1 VNGDLRGRS
10 REPGAAAEDAAAALR
25 QLEGLG
31 FDEPIL
37 LAYHPT
43 SRLNPYQALLYS
55 RSWKHGIAALP
66 LYYLDDFDDVVAV
79 ASAAGA
85 RVVLHL
91 HWTNKVLEDSPT
103 EAAGRATLEKFVA
116 RLDRLLAAGGHL
128 IWTVHNAIPHDARM
142 PALEAAL
149 QQAIVDRS
157 TIVHVLSANTRQTVA
172 EWFTIPEDRV
182 LHVPH
187 PSYIGAYVDIVSP
200 EAARFELGIP
210 PDDTVY
216 ALLGA
221 IKPYKGLE
229 HLLDAF
235 DVALQRDPG
244 RRRLLVAGGPSAE
257 PEVETFLRRCALH
270 PFISLHARKIPG
282 DEMPVFLRAA
292 DVAVLPYLRS
302 LNSGVLML
310 ALSFGIP
317 VVAPAVGGIAEVV
330 TPEIGRTFV
339 PGDRDS
345 LVAALLAADE
355 LRNPEARE
363 AALRAARKYDP
374 ARLSDEFSRGVVDR
388 LRSARPAAV

>member
-1 VNGDLRGRS
+1 MNGEVRGRS
-10 REPGAAAEDAAAALR
+10 REPGAAAEDAVAALR

-55 RSWKHGIAALP
+55 RAWSHGIAAMP

-79 ASAAGA
+79 AGAAGA

-103 EAAGRATLEKFVA
+103 DAAARAALEKFVA

-128 IWTVHNAIPHDARM
+128 AWTVHNAIPHDARR
-142 PALEAAL
+142 PALEAAI

-187 PSYIGAYVDIVSP
+187 PNYIGAYADVVSP
-200 EAARFELGIP
+200 EAARWELGLP
-210 PDDTVY
+210 PDELVY

-229 HLLDAF
+229 QLVDAF
-235 DVALQRDPG
+235 DAALERGPG

-257 PEVETFLRRCALH
+257 PEVDAFLRRCVLH
-270 PFISLHARKIPG
+270 PFISLHARKVPG
-282 DEMPVFLRAA
+282 DEMPTFVRAA
-292 DVAVLPYLRS
+292 DIVVLPYLRS

-317 VVAPAVGGIAEVV
+317 VVAPAVGGIVETV
-330 TPEIGRTFV
+330 TPEFARTFV
-339 PGDRDS
+339 PGDRES
-345 LVAALLAADE
+345 LVAALLSADE
-355 LRNPEARE
+355 LRTPEARE
-363 AALRAARKYDP
+363 AALRTARHYDP
-374 ARLSDEFSRGVVDR
+374 ARLSDEFSRGVAERV
-388 LRSARPAAV
+388 RSARPAAV